1 MPTYGIKRSVR
12 SLLES
17 GEYDTY
23 ARKTVQN
30 GPEGDAADVEWEIDR
45 IEKGDG
51 STCERKTA

>member
-1 MPTYGIKRSVR
+1 MR